1 MRSSVSGDL
10 LHGVRFADHFQ
21 SLSSRRGSLHVLKS
35 TVLSPQATG
44 REGVNHH
51 RSRRWVL
58 AGLGGLAAGVA
69 GVAGAG
75 SAAADPVAP
84 DSPGDPLAVA
94 GQTAVDLAATVG
106 DAARAAGL
114 PVPAPIDPAAPA
126 PAPSVLPTTLLR
138 RDESAEV
145 APQTGPAPVVA
156 AGGPDPVADT
166 MGPSFAP
173 GAVTQALAAGGDQQA
188 ADQITRG
195 VTKALSDPSVIGDV
209 IGAFEAPTGYDIDK
223 TIQTTAA
230 AVGDIVSGRAFADAQ
245 QAITDTLGSPEL
257 AEWATSADNPF
268 APREGTGWERAADG
282 LAAATDMFW
291 RDPANFVAQAVA
303 AGGGVPRLVTDPVGF
318 ARTVVEK
325 VAGPDIIADIDVVV
339 DEFVVP
345 SLIDAVKAAAPGL
358 LIPLAAFLPGFVA
371 GTGLAA
377 PWTAGLGAALGAAN
391 PLAHLVGALT
401 AIPGA
406 LAGAVATGFPG
417 FIASLLATLP
427 LTILGPLLGA
437 GAGSALALAG
447 WASLVYG
454 AWGVTLIPVAIAA
467 LGIGGLA
474 GVLAGGALMA
484 ISGLN
489 PIMVPAAIAGGVL
502 TFLFVTTMTV
512 GGYALATAWI
522 PTLVYLLGVIPVLL
536 AGLGL
541 GGLAGL
547 IPGLLAPLIGIPLLT
562 GLSAIPGAVL
572 GGIMGYLAG
581 DLATRLLS
589 SVVGAGLGLL
599 AAPVVGGIPGGLL
612 TSAWSIPATLMVAL
626 TLAGMGLNGSRLGM
640 STRVRQVIDDINRAL
655 AEGWTRSKTKRLLDH
670 LLGRWGE
677 SDTGRDIAA
686 AQNMWWRIGQ
696 MLGGRI
702 HVLVDPDAIVHDA
715 GVGGALGGI
724 LGALAGALVGGLA
737 GLFNPANLLG
747 GIPGVLGGAPLGA
760 ILGAL
765 AGLIPPLVTGPLA
778 GLASIPLSF
787 IPNLLAALAAEAV
800 LMAPAILAALAV
812 TLIPPAVIATAA
824 WVIGSLAVSAPLW
837 VPLTIAATFLTIVAF
852 GLSNALVTVVF
863 PPAVVLLP
871 FAFGIGAVG
880 QALAMVN
887 LVVIA
892 GALGLGLVTLWPAVF
907 VLTVPLFAFPAL
919 GLPLA
924 LLASLPLMLPVTAG
938 MSLLEAIGI
947 GSVVSALTSLVTVPA
962 GAGLGALVGGALG
975 GLVGVLVTALADGL
989 LGATIG
995 QELGSLPGGA
1005 MGALIGAVIGWLRS
1019 LQVHIDPP
1027 VAGLHADAGAG
1038 DAPAPAPA
1046 PAPEASAAPA
1056 PVEVPAAM
1064 LPDYG
1069 LDTPVDA
1076 PAAEPAPVPA

>member
-1 MRSSVSGDL
+1 ML
-10 LHGVRFADHFQ
+10 E
-21 SLSSRRGSLHVLKS
+21 S
-35 TVLSPQATG
+35 TVYPRPVTVRG
-44 REGVNHH
+44 GGCHTH
-51 RSRRWVL
+51 RSRRWVF

-94 GQTAVDLAATVG
+94 GKTAADLAATVG

-114 PVPAPIDPAAPA
+114 PVPAPIDPVAPA

-291 RDPANFVAQAVA
+291 REPANFVVQAVA

-345 SLIDAVKAAAPGL
+345 SLIDAVKAAAPVL

-371 GTGLAA
+371 GTGLVA
-377 PWTAGLGAALGAAN
+377 PWTAGLGALMGAAN
-391 PLAHLVGALT
+391 PLAHLVGVLT

-406 LAGAVATGFPG
+406 LAGAVATGVPG
-417 FIASLLATLP
+417 LVGALLATLP
-427 LTILGPLLGA
+427 ALGLGPLVGIA
-437 GAGSALALAG
+437 GGSALALAG
-447 WASLVYG
+447 LGTVIFGTYGVVSLV
-454 AWGVTLIPVAIAA
+454 A
-467 LGIGGLA
+467 LAVITGLA
-474 GVLAGGALMA
+474 VLATALVFVLAFAIVNTNVLAWPGAF
-484 ISGLN
+484 
-489 PIMVPAAIAGGVL
+489 IAG
-502 TFLFVTTMTV
+502 TWPFLFFFGFGITSWF
-512 GGYALATAWI
+512 LLTAWI
-522 PTLVYLLGVIPVLL
+522 PVVAYALLAIPAGMLGGLLGLVPGALAGLAVPLLGV
-536 AGLGL
+536 
-541 GGLAGL
+541 
-547 IPGLLAPLIGIPLLT
+547 PLLT
-562 GLSAIPGAVL
+562 GLSAIPGAIL
-572 GGIMGYLAG
+572 GGVGGYLAG
-581 DLATRLLS
+581 DLLTRLVS
-589 SVVGAGLGLL
+589 SLAGAGLGLL

-612 TSAWSIPATLMVAL
+612 TSVLSIPATIMVAL
-626 TLAGMGLNGSRLGM
+626 ALAGMSLNNSRLGM
-640 STRVRQVIDDINRAL
+640 SARVRQASDDINRAM
-655 AEGWTRSKTKRLLDH
+655 AEGWSRSKTKRVLDG
-670 LLGRWGE
+670 LFGRWGE

-686 AQNMWWRIGQ
+686 AQNMWWRLGQ

-702 HVLVDPDAIVHDA
+702 HALIDPDAILHDA
-715 GVGGALGGI
+715 GVGGVIGGI
-724 LGALAGALVGGLA
+724 LGALAAGLVGGLA

-760 ILGAL
+760 LLGAL
-765 AGLIPPLVTGPLA
+765 AGLIPPLVAGPLA
-778 GLASIPLSF
+778 GLASLPWTFL
-787 IPNLLAALAAEAV
+787 PNLLAAAVGWSLLNLPSLLVGLAS
-800 LMAPAILAALAV
+800 
-812 TLIPPAVIATAA
+812 TLIPSLV
-824 WVIGSLAVSAPLW
+824 LAVSASFITWL
-837 VPLTIAATFLTIVAF
+837 VVYTI
-852 GLSNALVTVVF
+852 
-863 PPAVVLLP
+863 PAVVML
-871 FAFGIGAVG
+871 AVTV
-880 QALAMVN
+880 ALAIPA
-887 LVVIA
+887 LVMSNPVVLALTAGTLSIPAGIAGVIA
-892 GALGLGLVTLWPAVF
+892 TGIAVVNILGGAALVLPIGLLVGVPVFWLTL
-907 VLTVPLFAFPAL
+907 PLFVFPAAL
-919 GLPLA
+919 TTLMWLAGLPL
-924 LLASLPLMLPVTAG
+924 LLPVAAG

-947 GSVVSALTSLVTVPA
+947 GSAVSALTGLVTVPA
-962 GAGLGALVGGALG
+962 GAGLGALAGGAAG
-975 GLVGVLVTALADGL
+975 GLVGVLITAAADGL

-995 QELGSLPGGA
+995 AELGSLPGGLI
-1005 MGALIGAVIGWLRS
+1005 GALIGAVIGWLRS
-1019 LQVHIDPP
+1019 LQIHIDPP

-1046 PAPEASAAPA
+1046 PEAPAAPG

-1076 PAAEPAPVPA
+1076 PAAEPVPAPVPA

>member
-1 MRSSVSGDL
+1 M
-10 LHGVRFADHFQ
+10 
-21 SLSSRRGSLHVLKS
+21 LKS

-454 AWGVTLIPVAIAA
+454 AWGVTLIPVAIA
-467 LGIGGLA
+467 
-474 GVLAGGALMA
+474 
-484 ISGLN
+484 SGS
-489 PIMVPAAIAGGVL
+489 
-502 TFLFVTTMTV
+502 TST
-512 GGYALATAWI
+512 WI
-522 PTLVYLLGVIPVLL
+522 RPP
-536 AGLGL
+536 
-541 GGLAGL
+541 
-547 IPGLLAPLIGIPLLT
+547 
-562 GLSAIPGAVL
+562 
-572 GGIMGYLAG
+572 
-581 DLATRLLS
+581 
-589 SVVGAGLGLL
+589 
-599 AAPVVGGIPGGLL
+599 
-612 TSAWSIPATLMVAL
+612 SI
-626 TLAGMGLNGSRLGM
+626 
-640 STRVRQVIDDINRAL
+640 
-655 AEGWTRSKTKRLLDH
+655 
-670 LLGRWGE
+670 
-677 SDTGRDIAA
+677 
-686 AQNMWWRIGQ
+686 
-696 MLGGRI
+696 
-702 HVLVDPDAIVHDA
+702 
-715 GVGGALGGI
+715 
-724 LGALAGALVGGLA
+724 
-737 GLFNPANLLG
+737 
-747 GIPGVLGGAPLGA
+747 
-760 ILGAL
+760 
-765 AGLIPPLVTGPLA
+765 
-778 GLASIPLSF
+778 
-787 IPNLLAALAAEAV
+787 
-800 LMAPAILAALAV
+800 
-812 TLIPPAVIATAA
+812 
-824 WVIGSLAVSAPLW
+824 
-837 VPLTIAATFLTIVAF
+837 
-852 GLSNALVTVVF
+852 
-863 PPAVVLLP
+863 
-871 FAFGIGAVG
+871 
-880 QALAMVN
+880 
-887 LVVIA
+887 
-892 GALGLGLVTLWPAVF
+892 
-907 VLTVPLFAFPAL
+907 
-919 GLPLA
+919 
-924 LLASLPLMLPVTAG
+924 
-938 MSLLEAIGI
+938 
-947 GSVVSALTSLVTVPA
+947 
-962 GAGLGALVGGALG
+962 
-975 GLVGVLVTALADGL
+975 
-989 LGATIG
+989 
-995 QELGSLPGGA
+995 
-1005 MGALIGAVIGWLRS
+1005 
-1019 LQVHIDPP
+1019 
-1027 VAGLHADAGAG
+1027 
-1038 DAPAPAPA
+1038 
-1046 PAPEASAAPA
+1046 
-1056 PVEVPAAM
+1056 
-1064 LPDYG
+1064 
-1069 LDTPVDA
+1069 
-1076 PAAEPAPVPA
+1076 